1 MCQEIDQKF
10 DDIIETIRSLCDVD
24 DSVFD
29 NLQRRSSELPVQ
41 INFQRTFNKAALGI
55 RRGDTPAVRRIG
67 HNIKQLSAARGTRW
81 LDLQELSCPQIIF
94 STMAFL
100 NLASMPNEQ
109 FDCLLHNLPKA
120 LEVQDLG
127 NWYIRGNIK
136 SIILGGKLI
145 TESTK
150 PFIKR
155 EFRSILLDK
164 EALNNW
170 TRLLG
175 PRDGN

>member
-41 INFQRTFNKAALGI
+41 INFQRTFSKAALGI
-55 RRGDTPAVRRIG
+55 RRGDTPAVRQINL
-67 HNIKQLSAARGTRW
+67 NIKQLSAARGTRW
-81 LDLQELSCPQIIF
+81 LDLQKLSCPQIIF
-94 STMAFL
+94 SIMAFSR
-100 NLASMPNEQ
+100 LASIPNGQ
-109 FDCLLHNLPKA
+109 FNCLLHNLPKA

-127 NWYIRGNIK
+127 NWYIRENIS
-136 SIILGGKLI
+136 SIILGGKI

-150 PFIKR
+150 LFIRR
-155 EFRSILLDK
+155 EFRSILLGK

-175 PRDGN
+175 PHNGT